1 MDLVVNNIEE
11 RASIYKNNSER
22 LNNNNFIKIKLEG
35 EGKNKF
41 GIGAKVKVTSG
52 GTTQIQE
59 LINTRGYQSSVDF
72 NLNFG
77 IGKSR
82 IIDRVEVV
90 WPNQKKQVITA
101 VQPNQK
107 LTLYEMDAKVNIKRE
122 KISDKSLFQEVT
134 PIDFLH
140 TENNYNDFKRDCL
153 LYTSPSPPD

>member
-1 MDLVVNNIEE
+1 MLP
-11 RASIYKNNSER
+11 
-22 LNNNNFIKIKLEG
+22 EG

-77 IGKSR
+77 IGKFM

-90 WPNQKKQVITA
+90 WPNQKSRLLQLFNPIK
-101 VQPNQK
+101 K
-107 LTLYEMDAKVNIKRE
+107 LIYIKGMLKINRVYE
-122 KISDKSLFQEVT
+122 ISNNSLFQEVT
-134 PIDFLH
+134 PIDF
-140 TENNYNDFKRDCL
+140 TQRK
-153 LYTSPSPPD
+153 